1 MPALLKAS
9 FETTVITR
17 STSNAT
23 FPTGVRVVK
32 TEYTLEHLTEALRG
46 QDAVVCLISASA
58 LDLESVIVDSAA
70 AAGVKWFIPSEF
82 GHDTT
87 DKRLLSLLPVLERKT
102 RITAQL
108 DSKAA
113 EGLHWTAIVTGLF
126 LDWVR
131 VYPPCK
137 MLFVVTVKS

>member
-1 MPALLKAS
+1 M
-9 FETTVITR
+9 ITR
-17 STSNAT
+17 SSSSAT
-23 FPTGVRVVK
+23 FPAGVKVIK

-46 QDAVVCLISASA
+46 QDAVLCLISASA
-58 LDLESVIVDSAA
+58 LDLEAVIVDAAA

-87 DKRLLSLLPVLERKT
+87 DEGLVSMLPVLKGKT

-113 EGLHWTAIVTGLF
+113 QGLHWTAIVTGLF

-131 VYPPCK
+131 VSPP
-137 MLFVVTVKS
+137 F